1 MATSLGETSLA
12 IDPLQNQN
20 CNGSNASSSSSHT
33 SSPSFQND
41 DNNQMF
47 AEMNEDVLSNP
58 KCENS
63 QDTKLNENSSNGEGV
78 FIFNNEINSSL
89 LCNGISPKKE
99 AIFEAIE
106 SNSSSSNNEL
116 NMNSVGSVENKKR
129 KYENDN
135 DNISN
140 ASSSTSNKRSNTSNS
155 KSSKSASEDSE
166 VFI

>member
-20 CNGSNASSSSSHT
+20 CNGSNASSSHT

-47 AEMNEDVLSNP
+47 TELNEEVLLNP

-78 FIFNNEINSSL
+78 FIFNNEVNSSL

-99 AIFEAIE
+99 AIE
-106 SNSSSSNNEL
+106 SNDEV
-116 NMNSVGSVENKKR
+116 NMNSIGSVENKKR

-155 KSSKSASEDSE
+155 KSSKSASEDNE
-166 VFI
+166 VCI